1 VNVNDA
7 VRDVAR
13 LFDVEAREASVALL
27 LELEDNL
34 PEVAADFLQIQQVVL
49 HLMRNGL
56 EAMTDVRPDERR
68 LTIATCRTPAGE
80 IEVAVQDLGNGLAED
95 LAGRVFDPFFTT
107 KTNGLGLGLSIS
119 RTIVDAH
126 GGRIWLSPN
135 AAGGVITRF
144 TLPAGVG
151 KVAHAPEADR
161 FHR

>member
-1 VNVNDA
+1 
-7 VRDVAR
+7 
-13 LFDVEAREASVALL
+13 
-27 LELEDNL
+27 
-34 PEVAADFLQIQQVVL
+34 
-49 HLMRNGL
+49 
-56 EAMTDVRPDERR
+56 

-80 IEVAVQDLGNGLAED
+80 IEVAVRDLGNGLAED
-95 LAGRVFDPFFTT
+95 LASRVFDPFFTT

-126 GGRIWLSPN
+126 GGRIWLSPDS
-135 AAGGVITRF
+135 ARGVTTRF